1 MKQQQISR
9 VELAS
14 YLISPALLVM
24 LVLMTAEAMLAA
36 ATTWLVI
43 NAGRKVAL
51 GEFLLSDLIWI
62 LTAQSAS
69 YVAGVISWIFA
80 ERAGYRGFG
89 KFMLRFARENRGKVK
104 LFGDRPARER
114 VEPFLTGEAFQ
125 CFFNLIYELEFALKL
140 LLGLVFN
147 AIVLGVEIN
156 ISLPFAYVGAFAAL
170 LLMQWALQT
179 PITRTYLENQR
190 MNNRV
195 TAQGYTA
202 WDNIFSGNRYNLRLW
217 LAGFKTRLREALTA
231 QLRAIVAREGMSAMS
246 GIISL
251 AVVFATMTV
260 VAVHNVGNMAV
271 LIALATT
278 LPRQIE
284 MTYELHLLATGWNDL
299 IAVWTRFGGVAA
311 NMQPQPE
318 PDFDDRI
325 DFDRLVLREGED
337 ANVVSS
343 VNDAL
348 RIVLAQ
354 PTGRINIRGAN
365 GTGKS
370 SLLAS
375 LKTEM
380 KKRAYYWPPSDR
392 LAFAFAGGV
401 VPVEIDA
408 GEEDEAIVVAD
419 TTDQKLGFSSGER
432 QLKSLEEIVNATDAQ
447 VYLLDEW
454 DANLDAANKAKAD
467 ALLDALAARARV
479 VEISH
484 RDRPA

>member
-1 MKQQQISR
+1 MKEKQISR
-9 VELAS
+9 VDLAG
-14 YLISPALLVM
+14 YLLCPSLFVM
-24 LVLMTAEAMLAA
+24 IVLMVAEAMLAA
-36 ATTWLVI
+36 GTTWLVI
-43 NAGRKVAL
+43 NAGRKVAT
-51 GEFLLSDLIWI
+51 GHFLLNDLVWI
-62 LTAQSAS
+62 LTAQSTS

-89 KFMLRFARENRGKVK
+89 QFMLRFARENRGKVK
-104 LFGDRPARER
+104 LFSDKPAREQ

-125 CFFNLIYELEFALKL
+125 CFFNLIYELEFVLKL
-140 LLGLVFN
+140 FLGLVFN
-147 AIVLGVEIN
+147 ALVLGTQIDV
-156 ISLPFAYVGAFAAL
+156 SLPFAYIGAFGAL
-170 LLMQWALQT
+170 LLMQWVLQK

-202 WDNIFSGNRYNLRLW
+202 WDNIFSGNRYNLALW
-217 LAGFKTRLREALTA
+217 LGVFKSRLREALTA
-231 QLRAIVAREGMSAMS
+231 QIRAIVAREGMSAMS
-246 GIISL
+246 GIVSL
-251 AVVFATMTV
+251 GIVFAIITV
-260 VAVHNVGNMAV
+260 VAVRNATDTAL

-284 MTYELHLLATGWNDL
+284 MTYELHLLATGWNDF
-299 IAVWTRFGGVAA
+299 IAVWTRLGGVAA
-311 NMQPQPE
+311 NMLPQP
-318 PDFDDRI
+318 DATFDNRI
-325 DFDRLVLREGED
+325 KFDRLVLREGDD

-348 RIVLAQ
+348 RIVQAR
-354 PTGRINIRGAN
+354 PTGRINIRGGN

-380 KKRAYYWPPSDR
+380 RRRAFYWPASDR
-392 LAFAFAGGV
+392 LAFKFTGGA
-401 VPVEIDA
+401 VPVDID
-408 GEEDEAIVVAD
+408 EEDEAHAIEEPID
-419 TTDQKLGFSSGER
+419 KKLGFSTGER
-432 QLKSLEEIVNATDAQ
+432 QLKSLEEIVNSTDAP

-467 ALLDALAARARV
+467 ALVDALAKRARV

-484 RDRPA
+484 RDRAA